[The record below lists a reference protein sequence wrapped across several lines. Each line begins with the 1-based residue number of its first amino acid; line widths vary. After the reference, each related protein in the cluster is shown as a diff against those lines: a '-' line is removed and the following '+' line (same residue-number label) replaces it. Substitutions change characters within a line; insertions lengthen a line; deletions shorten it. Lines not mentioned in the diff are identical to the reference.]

1 LCDQYLGSRSP
12 SCHGVHGSLRRPA
25 PHRRIRHPCWL
36 QFQSRWFHS
45 LSRIGFRIRGASR
58 QYSHVLVTAAPHGSH
73 AHAHQQGYRR
83 RPSRHLA
90 CSPCLRCNLPSAHRT
105 RLRHPWRRCPHR
117 YGSHVPQRHRQL
129 PGQRSDCSLG
139 KRASNRPCTP
149 RRLISA
155 PPAVPCL
162 RKLLQINRRHSDGA
176 FLWIRASSRVHAPP
190 HHCSALPR
198 HRRSPRVVSS
208 RPNGHSRQIKRSIH
222 NISAHHVALEA
233 QHLHPHIPREL

>member
-1 LCDQYLGSRSP
+1 MVPLSISHWLPYSWRKPPVFTCPGRSSSSWFSRSCSPARVSPACLAPPCLFSLPPLQP
-12 SCHGVHGSLRRPA
+12 SICPPNPSSSSLASMPSS
-25 PHRRIRHPCWL
+25 IWL
-36 QFQSRWFHS
+36 
-45 LSRIGFRIRGASR
+45 A
-58 QYSHVLVTAAPHGSH
+58 
-73 AHAHQQGYRR
+73 
-83 RPSRHLA
+83 RPST
-90 CSPCLRCNLPSAHRT
+90 SPATAQPRDS
-105 RLRHPWRRCPHR
+105 
-117 YGSHVPQRHRQL
+117 
-129 PGQRSDCSLG
+129 SLG

-190 HHCSALPR
+190 QHCFDLPR